1 MKSWCIRD
9 SKTSHVLKIVLTE
22 EEFEEYLEDNPN
34 IQQCV
39 DCIECD
45 DAPSIT
51 LE

>member
-1 MKSWCIRD
+1 MKSWCIKDHITGRVFKVFL
-9 SKTSHVLKIVLTE
+9 SN
-22 EEFEEYLEDNPN
+22 EEFQDYLKKNPD
-34 IQQCV
+34 IDECV

>member
-1 MKSWCIRD
+1 MKSWCLID
-9 SKTSHVLKIVLTE
+9 KLTGKVFKTILTE
-22 EEFEEYLEDNPN
+22 DKLIEYLKQNPD
-34 IQQCV
+34 IERCV